1 MFCFVFWVLRNRE
14 LLFKLNKTKQKNTF
28 SYVFVYILTNKS
40 TFQFFELWFLFFI
53 FIYFFTLCCYCCTC
67 TQSCRSG
74 RQFSSGQMQMKEIIN
89 AYTYCAL
96 PQTGRAYSES
106 PSERWGWRAP
116 ASYYESLKKCQR
128 TPRFSR
134 PILLKDRDLQWMKSA
149 CFPLKEGTFFF
160 FLIKK

>member
-1 MFCFVFWVLRNRE
+1 MFLYIFLQINRH
-14 LLFKLNKTKQKNTF
+14 FNSSNYDF
-28 SYVFVYILTNKS
+28 Y
-40 TFQFFELWFLFFI
+40 FLFI
-53 FIYFFTLCCYCCTC
+53 FIFFTLCCYCCTC

-116 ASYYESLKKCQR
+116 ASYYESLKKMPTDSSLQSANI
-128 TPRFSR
+128 TER
-134 PILLKDRDLQWMKSA
+134 P
-149 CFPLKEGTFFF
+149 
-160 FLIKK
+160 